1 MGDGKMYIVGQ
12 KKNKDLIDNGNLDN
26 TSFIIIK
33 GPSNFGKTYLAK
45 YIANHYN
52 MTYVLLDNKVNTI
65 RDLISISDRNNN
77 CLYHF
82 KDFEKSSPAAKAALL
97 KIAEE
102 TPRGIKIVVT
112 TSAYNLLQTLI
123 SRAYVI
129 SMIPY
134 NNQDIEEYGNN
145 LGIDNLIINRL
156 EESHLEITPSLL
168 FKLKQ
173 NEDIMEILDLVD
185 ETIKGINSKLTLED
199 ISRISSKFWKDD
211 KENVQLYLDVLSK
224 CSYKLTKDYFW
235 VIQKIEETKFILN
248 KIAIS
253 NYRNLIHN
261 MLMELV

>member
-1 MGDGKMYIVGQ
+1 MYLVGQ
-12 KKNKDLIDNGNLDN
+12 KKNKQLIDNGKLDN
-26 TSFIIIK
+26 ATFIIIK
-33 GPSNFGKTYLAK
+33 GPKNFGKTYLTK

-102 TPRGIKIVVT
+102 TPRGIKIIVT

-129 SMIPY
+129 DIAPY
-134 NNQDIEEYGNN
+134 DNYEIEEYGNN
-145 LGIDNLIINRL
+145 LGIDISLINRL
-156 EESHLEITPSLL
+156 EASYLDLTPSLL
-168 FKLKQ
+168 FRLKE
-173 NEDIMEILDLVD
+173 NEDVMEILDLVE
-185 ETIKGINSKLTLED
+185 ETIKGLNTNLSLED

-211 KENVQLYLDVLSK
+211 KENVQLYLDVLCK
-224 CSYKLTKDYFW
+224 CSCRLTMDYFRT
-235 VIQKIEETKFILN
+235 IQIIEETKFILN
-248 KIAIS
+248 KVAIS